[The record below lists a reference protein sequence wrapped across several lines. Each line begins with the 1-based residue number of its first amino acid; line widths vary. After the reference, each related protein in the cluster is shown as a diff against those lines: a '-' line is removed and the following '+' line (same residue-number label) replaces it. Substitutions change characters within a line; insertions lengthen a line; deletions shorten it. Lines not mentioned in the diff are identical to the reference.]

1 MHTLIRL
8 SQSKHRCNR
17 GNYSQT
23 LYLSI
28 HPLRQSAYGSAAV
41 ALVSIAAVATV
52 SVAAAA
58 SAVVGVHLIMFGG
71 LFSTIVEISHS
82 SVAVK
87 LKQSWQSF

>member
-1 MHTLIRL
+1 MGLL
-8 SQSKHRCNR
+8 
-17 GNYSQT
+17 
-23 LYLSI
+23 LL
-28 HPLRQSAYGSAAV
+28 L
-41 ALVSIAAVATV
+41 SIAAVATV

-58 SAVVGVHLIMFGG
+58 SAVVGVHLMFGG